1 MMCDLLWQGSFTQ
14 HKFFFKILIVNW
26 RMITYN
32 IVMVSAIHQH
42 EPVLGSHMSPLS

>member
-1 MMCDLLWQGSFTQ
+1 MMCGLLLQDSFTQ

-32 IVMVSAIHQH
+32 IVMVCAIYQH
-42 EPVLGSHMSPLS
+42 EPVLGRHMSLVS